1 MRFLPFLR
9 RKPVRLEAFFE
20 PLADIAFPEELLFLG
35 SGATPPK
42 PEWSGIPSVRVNDKT
57 LELYP
62 EHPVFGVI
70 SQILSTPKV
79 LRHPLFR
86 GERTP
91 WLWQFM
97 NEIKLETG
105 RRREREGEGERG
117 KPLEKYRLIGTKD
130 LKDTAFYR
138 RLDSQFTTGSL
149 VVLFLLHAPV
159 RRFLIAGYDG
169 YKGQERYLRADGK
182 PWHGRHHGHDL
193 GAEWAL
199 IEKAA
204 ACAREAGKIVE
215 IAKD

>member
-1 MRFLPFLR
+1 MRILPFFKR
-9 RKPVRLEAFFE
+9 TSPRLEDFFD
-20 PLADIAFPEELLFLG
+20 PLAEIAFPDELLFLG
-35 SGATPPK
+35 SGSTPPK
-42 PEWSGIPSVRVNDKT
+42 PEWAGISSVRVNDKT
-57 LELYP
+57 LDLYP

-105 RRREREGEGERG
+105 RKREREGEGERG

-138 RLDSQFTTGSL
+138 GLDSQFTTGSL
-149 VVLFLLHAPV
+149 VVLFLLYAPV
-159 RRFLIAGYDG
+159 KHFLIAGYDG
-169 YKGQERYLRADGK
+169 YKGRDRYLRADGK

-204 ACAREAGKIVE
+204 ARAREAGKTVE
-215 IAKD
+215 IAMD